1 MFLYSLYINV
11 RLNKNL
17 YNEYKVFLVCLNMIF
32 RDANGKLVEI
42 KRYDFTTDVQYFKK
56 LISLKQAKDNLYQK
70 MQNASQHLNTLANDS
85 NPK

>member
-1 MFLYSLYINV
+1 
-11 RLNKNL
+11 
-17 YNEYKVFLVCLNMIF
+17 MIF